1 MNRGCLI
8 ALIAFAACM
17 LLLLVLVVVV
27 PLYVFDILDSAP
39 RVSVATFVTGD
50 TVAALTID
58 PNHQKLYDLI
68 DQGGNRLSWF
78 LPHEAGVVVDLDS
91 ARKKRTVTLAGSP
104 KHLGPAFML
113 MFSDKN
119 ALGLA
124 DLESNGGAK
133 GIDTWTTPALTREK
147 GAIILRGEGAV
158 EPETETL
165 AATYWPEAAPRTPIQ
180 LEGGHV
186 IEAVIRNDGGEGI
199 LALEPFF
206 RVDMAKLQ
214 EDATA
219 ANDTAADDTA
229 ANGPTHEVE
238 TSSAEAPD
246 EEDAAQ
252 DTGATEEQPAPE
264 SVTSG
269 DESALGLLLCATE
282 IKILGDFT
290 EGGDFKIAIAA
301 RTKDEAGAEAASEV
315 IDGLREV
322 ARTELKK
329 EDITV
334 TGETAA
340 AGGVV
345 TGEIVYSGYK
355 ARFAKWLNELQ
366 R

>member
-39 RVSVATFVTGD
+39 RVPVATFLTGD

-58 PNHQKLYDLI
+58 PNRQELYNLI
-68 DQGGNRLSWF
+68 NQGGNRLSWF

-119 ALGLA
+119 AFGLA
-124 DLESNGGAK
+124 DLEASGGAR
-133 GIDTWTTPALTREK
+133 GIDRWVTPALTREK

-165 AATYWPEAAPRTPIQ
+165 AATHWPEAAPRTPIQ

-199 LALEPFF
+199 LALEPFL
-206 RVDMAKLQ
+206 RVDTDKLQ

-219 ANDTAADDTA
+219 ANDTE
-229 ANGPTHEVE
+229 ANGPAQADVTPA
-238 TSSAEAPD
+238 AEAPA
-246 EEDAAQ
+246 EEVAAQ
-252 DTGATEEQPAPE
+252 DTKAAEAPAAPE
-264 SVTSG
+264 SVVSG
-269 DESALGLLLCATE
+269 DDSALGLLLYATE
-282 IKILGDFT
+282 IKVLGDFA

-301 RTKDEAGAEAASEV
+301 RTKDAAGAEAASEV
-315 IDGLREV
+315 IDGLREI
-322 ARTELKK
+322 ARTELEK

-334 TGETAA
+334 TGETAT

-355 ARFAKWLNELQ
+355 ARFAKWLNEMQ